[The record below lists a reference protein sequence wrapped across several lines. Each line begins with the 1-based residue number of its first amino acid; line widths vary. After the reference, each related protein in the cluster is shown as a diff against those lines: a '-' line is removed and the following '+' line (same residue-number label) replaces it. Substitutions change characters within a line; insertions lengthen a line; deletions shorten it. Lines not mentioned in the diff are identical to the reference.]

1 MRDLNVVAE
10 QLFNEIRGRFP
21 SVTIGDGEGNT
32 TNEPS
37 QARFYEFDFKS
48 LDNVLGKVSV
58 SLDEKSGVTIMYN
71 KDFTEEVGY
80 TEQEDWYNFLKGMRV
95 FAKKR
100 LLNFEVRD
108 INKSNFTQRDY
119 SYMAANRGETKMNES
134 ALRGTDKTSFQ
145 KIGNAKLRI
154 KHTGPIG
161 EGESRTKKIGSLFI
175 ENAEGEKFK
184 YPFKHLSGARAMA
197 IHVSE
202 GGHPFDDFGKHI
214 TGLSEELS
222 NLRKFKTYM
231 GRSSVMAESLA
242 EHMDTVNERIVAV
255 KKTVQSLQK
264 PSNYKTAFESF
275 EPSNAVEVP
284 EDVAE
289 NWIDQLTVKQ
299 FNEELKDVFPYIY
312 KLVGESTKANELAFE
327 DIINELDSSPRPKLR
342 PNMSKEVFSSEQ
354 EAIDNAMS
362 KGYQE
367 VDVDFEIIPA
377 KGRGFMWRQIGDD
390 INIGAGSQRGPEG
403 EISTKGVN
411 TESQIDTAFDKLLG
425 QFADNFSA
433 QVEGEIANTL
443 APAFKN
449 LYMTDPEEK
458 KMQAAMQKH
467 KNDPIA
473 MQDAIMDLYSDDPDF
488 QAWIDKKG
496 RKSKTYQSFL
506 RAIGESENEGNAYA
520 HAVRQAKMNGKKKG
534 DKVKGPDGDE
544 ITLEKDQKTP
554 LGEFILSYFDRQTGK
569 FPKGETAVLTSVE
582 KDYGDQ
588 YVKPASQF
596 IERLGKAY
604 TKYQQKKLGEVDIEE
619 NFLSRMIGAE
629 GVKPADFV
637 KKAMQISQRY
647 ENLAFKNKIASD
659 PNRPFN
665 GKQGGTFL
673 IQLYMELI
681 NMSREIQKLGGGN
694 KTMVNAQQQM
704 SLIRQAMAGP
714 VDNPEAIRLMKAAP
728 VEPKFIIDFVKQDI
742 QSIGNNESQQL
753 DRITSLA
760 GLR

>member
-32 TNEPS
+32 TNEPY
-37 QARFYEFDFKS
+37 QARFYEFDYKS
-48 LDNVLGKVSV
+48 NGNSLGKVSV

-71 KDFTEEVGY
+71 KDFTENAGIDE
-80 TEQEDWYNFLKGMRV
+80 EDNWYNFLKGMRN

-214 TGLSEELS
+214 TSLSEELS

-255 KKTVQSLQK
+255 KKTIQNLQK

-275 EPSNAVEVP
+275 EPSDAVEVP
-284 EDVAE
+284 DEVAE

-312 KLVGESTKANELAFE
+312 KLVGESTKANELNF
-327 DIINELDSSPRPKLR
+327 
-342 PNMSKEVFSSEQ
+342 
-354 EAIDNAMS
+354 
-362 KGYQE
+362 
-367 VDVDFEIIPA
+367 
-377 KGRGFMWRQIGDD
+377 DD
-390 INIGAGSQRGPEG
+390 IVAEARVDEALPVILGLLGLAGAAGYAAYKKLGASNSPLGKALQKAAQEG
-403 EISTKGVN
+403 DTEAAEHLKNLGAYADGGDSKTLKMLKFKYLDEPASMN
-411 TESQIDTAFDKLLG
+411 TESEVDAAFDKLLG

-433 QVEGEIANTL
+433 QVEG
-443 APAFKN
+443 
-449 LYMTDPEEK
+449 D
-458 KMQAAMQKH
+458 
-467 KNDPIA
+467 
-473 MQDAIMDLYSDDPDF
+473 MD
-488 QAWIDKKG
+488 
-496 RKSKTYQSFL
+496 
-506 RAIGESENEGNAYA
+506 EGNAYA

-534 DKVKGPDGDE
+534 DKIDHPDSDE
-544 ITLEKDQKTP
+544 DDITLEKEKKTP

-596 IERLGKAY
+596 IERLGQAY
-604 TKYQQKKLGEVDIEE
+604 EKYQQKKLGEVDIEE

-629 GVKPADFV
+629 GVRPRDFV
-637 KKAMQISQRY
+637 DKAAKISQRY

-659 PNRPFN
+659 LNRPFN
-665 GKQGGTFL
+665 GKQGGAFL

-714 VDNPEAIRLMKAAP
+714 VDNPEAIRVMKAAP

-742 QSIGNNESQQL
+742 QSIGNNESQEL
-753 DRITSLA
+753 NRITSLA